1 MTGSTVIKSEVTLF
15 SELFHKGV
23 FRVPWH
29 QRYYDWKK
37 GDVQALL
44 QDVKLA
50 IEERRDCYFLGAIM
64 LIQNKSRSWV
74 VNDGQQRMV
83 TVSLACAVLCRR
95 FARES
100 PGSQREGLAL
110 RLLFNLPAT
119 SASSLSDA
127 DRYTPRIAPPDHD
140 AMRYRQMIRG
150 NTIGT
155 NGMLTVAWEEID
167 KFFSAMSLADT
178 ERYFDFLLGKLEVAC
193 LWIPPQIDPNAI
205 FETINCR
212 GKPLDDLDL
221 TRNFLYSHFNADEEE
236 QRRRSVH
243 EHLERVRTTLR
254 SQQKASEYMRC
265 RLQCR
270 YGFLRRDHLYR
281 DARDA
286 IRTQRDRR
294 PGDNRPPADYAFE
307 LAEQLGWQ
315 IGLELFRTMTASN
328 PDPDFLRG
336 FEQAS
341 GTNGKRRRLAVY
353 LQELKAYK
361 VTQPLVFAL
370 LSRYVKEQDGRGR
383 RRVARRVDASFAR
396 LAAFVMRTAFVAPKF
411 EPSHFETEFSNFA
424 KLVESDDVIPDKE
437 FRDFLKECDNANF
450 GVLDDSRFREAI
462 AEGRMTGD
470 RKIKQFLFGINSLG
484 QRDALVLD
492 ERQYTIEHV
501 LPKSPRH
508 WGGWTGFTTSECEEL
523 AERVGNLT
531 LLGQSDNK
539 PGDRYNAS
547 FARKHES
554 FRDSGVALTRELAE
568 HDDWTPAIVRARQEE
583 MAGRAAR
590 VWVFAG

>member
-1 MTGSTVIKSEVTLF
+1 MTGQTVINAEVTLF

-37 GDVQALL
+37 DDVQALL
-44 QDVKLA
+44 QDLNQA
-50 IEERRDCYFLGAIM
+50 IQERRDCYFLGAIM
-64 LIQNKSRSWV
+64 LIEDNPQSWV
-74 VNDGQQRMV
+74 INDGQQRMV
-83 TVSLACAVLCRR
+83 TVSLFCAVLCRR

-100 PGSQREGLAL
+100 LGSQREGLAL
-110 RLLFNLPAT
+110 RLLFDLPAT
-119 SASSLSDA
+119 STSRLSDA
-127 DRYTPRIAPPDHD
+127 NRYRPRIDPPGHD

-155 NGMLTVAWEEID
+155 NGMLPSAWEEIE

-193 LWIPPQIDPNAI
+193 LWIPSHIDPNAI

-221 TRNFLYSHFNADEEE
+221 TRNFLYSHFNDDAEA

-243 EHLERVRTTLR
+243 EHLERVRTVLR
-254 SQQKASEYMRC
+254 SSLKASEYMRC
-265 RLQCR
+265 CLQCR
-270 YGFLRRDHLYR
+270 YGFLRRNHLYR

-286 IRTQRDRR
+286 IRAQRDKR
-294 PGDNRPPADYAFE
+294 PGSNEPLADYAFE
-307 LAEQLGWQ
+307 LAERLGWAAG
-315 IGLELFRTMTASN
+315 IELFRTMTAKTPN
-328 PDPDFLRG
+328 PEFLRE
-336 FEQAS
+336 FEQHS
-341 GTNGKRRRLAVY
+341 RTTGKRRCLAVY
-353 LQELKAYK
+353 LQELQAYK

-370 LSRYVKEQDGRGR
+370 LSRYVKEQDDRKRRG
-383 RRVARRVDASFAR
+383 VARRVDANLAR
-396 LAAFVMRTAFVAPKF
+396 LAAFVMRTAFVALKF

-424 KLVESDDVIPDKE
+424 KIIESADVIPDEE

-450 GVLDDSRFREAI
+450 GVLNDSRFRESI
-462 AEGRMTGD
+462 VEGRMTGA
-470 RKIKQFLFGINSLG
+470 RKIKQFLFGINGLG

-501 LPKSPRH
+501 LPKSFQH
-508 WGGWTGFTTSECEEL
+508 WSGWTGFTPSECEEF

-531 LLGQSDNK
+531 LLGLSDNK
-539 PGDRYNAS
+539 PGDKYNAS
-547 FARKHES
+547 FAKKHES
-554 FRDSGVALTRELAE
+554 FRDSGVALTRELAKHE
-568 HDDWTPAIVRARQEE
+568 DWTPAIVRARQAE
-583 MAGRAAR
+583 MAERATR
-590 VWVFAG
+590 VWVFAE